1 MGEITAQEFMNLV
14 EGYAALM
21 KQAERGDATEEQ
33 CSEIWETIRRIAVM
47 FEASTKKAKRLED
60 ALRGMLEAHL
70 LEDYSNSGH
79 YLDLCGQAWMK
90 ARDVLGEECD
100 GVVTPNGQ
108 IEGRD

>member
-1 MGEITAQEFMNLV
+1 MDETLLDKLFDLGFQFNGPECDKIDAIDRELREREMSILS
-14 EGYAALM
+14 A
-21 KQAERGDATEEQ
+21 AEREQ
-33 CSEIWETIRRIAVM
+33 AN
-47 FEASTKKAKRLED
+47 AKRLED

-90 ARDVLGEECD
+90 ARDVILEECE

-108 IEGRD
+108 S